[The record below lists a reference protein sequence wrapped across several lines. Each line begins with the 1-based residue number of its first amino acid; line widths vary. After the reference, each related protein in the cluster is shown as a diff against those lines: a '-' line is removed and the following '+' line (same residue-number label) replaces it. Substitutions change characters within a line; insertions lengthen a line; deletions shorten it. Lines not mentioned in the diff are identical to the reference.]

1 MHKVLRMGDA
11 AIEAQG
17 LTKSFG
23 DVRALDGI
31 DLRAPAG
38 TILGL
43 LGPNGAGKTTA
54 VRILTTLLPPD
65 GGSAPRCGPRRGEGR
80 GGAARADRPRRP
92 VRGRRREPHRLR
104 EPRDGR
110 AALPPGK
117 AAGAGALARA
127 ARALLAHGRC
137 GPPCEDLLRRHAP
150 QARPGGGARGAPAG
164 AVPRRAHHGARPAQ
178 PPSALGDDRGARGR
192 RHDRAAHNAVPRRG
206 GQARGPHCGDRPR
219 PGDRGG
225 HIGRAE
231 EPCGRRASRG
241 DAEGLRPGARRHRG
255 ARAAHRRTTEVRA
268 RHPRDAAGSRARR
281 DRGGC
286 APARRRGRR
295 DLGYRREAADARRR
309 LHRAHRPRR
318 RAREGRGRGRGK
330 TREEEAA

>member
-65 GGSAPRCGPRRGEGR
+65 GGSAHVAGLDVVKDAAALRAQIGLAGQYAAVDENLTGFENLEMVGR
-80 GGAARADRPRRP
+80 LYHLGRRP
-92 VRGRRREPHRLR
+92 ARERSR
-104 EPRDGR
+104 ELLG
-110 AALPPGK
+110 
-117 AAGAGALARA
+117 
-127 ARALLAHGRC
+127 ALLAHGRC
-137 GPPCEDLLRRHAP
+137 RPPGEDLLRRHAP
-150 QARPGGGARGAPAG
+150 QARPGGGARGAPTG

-192 RHDRAAHNAVPRRG
+192 RHDRAAHNPVPRRG
-206 GQARGPHCGDRPR
+206 GQARGPDCGDRPR
-219 PGDRGG
+219 PGDRRG

-231 EPCGRRASRG
+231 EPCGRRAPRG

-295 DLGYRREAADARRR
+295 DFGYRREAADARRC

-318 RAREGRGRGRGK
+318 RAREGEEEEEE